1 MSHFSK
7 LVESEEGSWE
17 PVIYGQLVRSATW
30 TCYWHPTMQGF
41 IETSIYSQL
50 MRSTEVSECRNKKQ
64 SRKESNDTLRG
75 TTDGNN
81 TPWPGMTATTCM
93 SISQQEVLVRNTEL
107 ASYHQPEDF
116 GKGQMEWG
124 AASACVL
131 PVSQNPSYWNP
142 SWLNDVCATK
152 DSESEWLTR
161 NSLKTHSIPVKPK
174 TVSHAAEQFPWVPLP
189 CCALPRCPFP
199 TKSLA
204 LSAHVSPQTIHFW
217 VLEKSPLSGSGR
229 GPPFLQPQLK
239 QTFSSKTEP

>member
-1 MSHFSK
+1 MASW
-7 LVESEEGSWE
+7 SEVQPGLAIGILRCRGS
-17 PVIYGQLVRSATW
+17 LK
-30 TCYWHPTMQGF
+30 HPF
-41 IETSIYSQL
+41 YSQL

-161 NSLKTHSIPVKPK
+161 KSLKTHSIPVKPK
-174 TVSHAAEQFPWVPLP
+174 TVSHAAEQFSWVPLP

-199 TKSLA
+199 TVSCSVSTCVSSDNSF
-204 LSAHVSPQTIHFW
+204 LSARKEPSLGLWKRSPFPAT
-217 VLEKSPLSGSGR
+217 
-229 GPPFLQPQLK
+229 
-239 QTFSSKTEP
+239 TA